1 MFEEMDRIDAEN
13 SLKKGL
19 TNLAKRQGAP
29 EQANCQYIPDKLLAL
44 MDLVLERNEI
54 INLTSITEPVEFVQ
68 LHLLDSLA
76 CVGLPELNRAKN
88 IIDVGTGAGFPGLPL
103 AILYPE
109 KQFYLTDSLKKRIEF
124 IEYATEKLELKNV
137 IAKQMRAE
145 TAGHDKN
152 MREQFDLSLCRA
164 VGNLSIVL
172 EYCMPLVNNGGSGI
186 FYKTV
191 SAEGEI
197 GESLMARRM
206 LGCADHVRIETY
218 TDILPG
224 REHALYIIE
233 KTKPTPAKYPRREGV
248 PSKVPL

>member
-1 MFEEMDRIDAEN
+1 MFEEIDRTNAEN

-19 TNLAKRQGAP
+19 TILAKRQGAP
-29 EQANCQYIPDKLLAL
+29 EHLTCQNIQRRLIEL

-54 INLTSITEPVEFVQ
+54 VNLTAITEPEEFIQ

-76 CVGLPELNRAKN
+76 CVGLPELDRAKN

-109 KQFYLTDSLKKRIEF
+109 KEFYLTDSLKKRIEF
-124 IEYATEKLELKNV
+124 IDYAIEKLGLRNV
-137 IAKQMRAE
+137 RAKQTRAE
-145 TAGHDKN
+145 SAGHEKS

-172 EYCMPLVNNGGSGI
+172 EYCMPLVNIGGTGI

-206 LGCADHVRIETY
+206 LGCADHIRTETY
-218 TDILPG
+218 SDILPG
-224 REHALYIIE
+224 REHALYIVE
-233 KTKPTPAKYPRREGV
+233 KTKPTPNKYPRREGV